1 VELSKSATLDE
12 AMDLACSYEHLATAS
27 VPRHPT
33 RSGTA
38 ASTVP
43 AAPTESL
50 ASAASI
56 GSKPFKRLTPTEM
69 NMLEAKVL
77 VSTVTRSS
85 LQGIAASSSSLSTSF
100 LTMMNKLTSQT
111 RICHSHPAFQ
121 LGGKL
126 SDEGGRDIT

>member
-1 VELSKSATLDE
+1 
-12 AMDLACSYEHLATAS
+12 
-27 VPRHPT
+27 
-33 RSGTA
+33 
-38 ASTVP
+38 
-43 AAPTESL
+43 
-50 ASAASI
+50 
-56 GSKPFKRLTPTEM
+56 M

-100 LTMMNKLTSQT
+100 LTMMMNKLTSQT
-111 RICHSHPAFQ
+111 RICHSHPTFQ